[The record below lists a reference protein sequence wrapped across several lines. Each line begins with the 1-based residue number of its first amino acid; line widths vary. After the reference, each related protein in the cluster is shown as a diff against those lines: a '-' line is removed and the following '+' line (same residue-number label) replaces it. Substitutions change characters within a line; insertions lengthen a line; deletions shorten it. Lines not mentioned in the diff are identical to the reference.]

1 MENKNMINTN
11 AITHFCVYAADSD
24 KEMAIVYFYDKE
36 ETVEIGVE
44 LSGSWFGEY
53 FIIEDWKAED
63 DNPDYQRLI
72 GEIELFLEDNHKEIE
87 SQIAEKIFDEYR

>member
-1 MENKNMINTN
+1 MENKNMINS
-11 AITHFCVYAADSD
+11 ITHFCVYAADSD